1 MECRFCS
8 SVQQTLMELFYRNLL
23 AGFTVGE
30 ALRKA
35 ELTISSLSATSA
47 PYFRAAFG
55 SYGTCH
61 EGMFIRQG
69 VGRMK
74 ITTMTILI
82 ALALIPIE
90 GGPNHPLQSTPKPQ
104 QTLDLILGGP
114 FVFVR
119 ESNCLNKTED
129 CIAVWIPDV
138 ASHSKPILFGFEGQ
152 FYELE
157 RMPADYTLTG
167 MTPSAVSGYNFL
179 YPVTGA
185 SSWVIPGKTL
195 HIPPA
200 PKKKPYL
207 ILKLPIPKEI
217 VPWNADPLEPSITSP
232 ALYAPGKQS
241 FATMTILRY
250 AYDDSNPLV
259 LSSPPAHGS
268 KGLELNLEAPS
279 VGSEHVLL
287 IQVIPQK
294 PDPAGDE
301 HQHSKEA
308 YKGSL
313 QRWV

>member
-1 MECRFCS
+1 
-8 SVQQTLMELFYRNLL
+8 
-23 AGFTVGE
+23 
-30 ALRKA
+30 
-35 ELTISSLSATSA
+35 
-47 PYFRAAFG
+47 
-55 SYGTCH
+55 
-61 EGMFIRQG
+61 
-69 VGRMK
+69 MK

-308 YKGSL
+308 YKELTATLGLKGSL
-313 QRWV
+313 SFPALPVGYKRNIPLNPGVLPADLLRFINTNVTMNKGRINDCKAMAVFVDAAK

>member
-1 MECRFCS
+1 
-8 SVQQTLMELFYRNLL
+8 
-23 AGFTVGE
+23 
-30 ALRKA
+30 
-35 ELTISSLSATSA
+35 
-47 PYFRAAFG
+47 
-55 SYGTCH
+55 
-61 EGMFIRQG
+61 
-69 VGRMK
+69 MK
-74 ITTMTILI
+74 KITMTILI
-82 ALALIPIE
+82 ALALVPID
-90 GGPNHPLQSTPKPQ
+90 GIRSHLAQSTPKSQ

-119 ESNCLNKTED
+119 QSNCLNKNED

-138 ASHSKPILFGFEGQ
+138 ASHTKPILFGFEGQ

-167 MTPSAVSGYNFL
+167 MTPSTVSGYNFL
-179 YPVTGA
+179 YPVVGA

-232 ALYAPGKQS
+232 GSYAPGKHS

-250 AYDDSNPLV
+250 AYDDSKPLV
-259 LSSPPAHGS
+259 LSSPPAQGS
-268 KGLELNLEAPS
+268 KGLELDLKAPS
-279 VGSEHVLL
+279 AGSERVLV

-308 YKGSL
+308 YQELTAMLGLNGSL
-313 QRWV
+313 SFPPLPVGYTRNFPLSTLVVLPDDLMRFINTGVTVNRGRINDCKAMAVFVDATK